1 LAQEPESD
9 AFYTDLFTKD
19 PDWST
24 PYPNAEEA
32 RRAAAILPLLSGL
45 ARDQL
50 KRSAR
55 PLRILDLGCGRGWL
69 TYLADVYGDCLGIDP
84 VEAVVDFARTRF
96 PNLRFEA
103 GTADD
108 LLRNSHGGRFDV
120 VIASEVIEHV
130 PPEQREGFVEAVRAL
145 LAPEGAVILSSDRGE
160 LYERWARRGGT
171 DQPVERWLTER
182 EVRGL
187 FTRHGFLAVQH
198 ERVSYGQP
206 RLSPLHR
213 IVASRRVLHV
223 LMRTRQRWLLEG
235 LQFLVAECQ
244 VWLFRLPAGNR
255 AQEGAA

>member
-1 LAQEPESD
+1 VIEKETVTGEDVTLTQEPESD

-24 PYPNAEEA
+24 AYPNAEEA

-50 KRSAR
+50 ARTAR

-69 TYLADVYGDCLGIDP
+69 TYLADVYGECLGIDP
-84 VEAVVDFARTRF
+84 VKAVVDFARTRF
-96 PNLRFEA
+96 PDLRLEA

-108 LLRNSHGGRFDV
+108 LLRDGHGGRFDV

-130 PPEQREGFVEAVRAL
+130 PPAQREGFVEAVRAL
-145 LAPEGAVILSSDRGE
+145 LGPEGVVILSSDRGE
-160 LYERWARRGGT
+160 LYEH
-171 DQPVERWLTER
+171 
-182 EVRGL
+182 EVREL

-206 RLSPLHR
+206 RLSLLHR
-213 IVASRRVLHV
+213 FVASRRVLNV
-223 LMRTRQRWLLEG
+223 LTRTRQRWLLEG
-235 LQFLVAECQ
+235 LRFLVAECQ
-244 VWLFRLPAGNR
+244 VWLFRLPAGSR
-255 AQEGAA
+255 PQEGPT